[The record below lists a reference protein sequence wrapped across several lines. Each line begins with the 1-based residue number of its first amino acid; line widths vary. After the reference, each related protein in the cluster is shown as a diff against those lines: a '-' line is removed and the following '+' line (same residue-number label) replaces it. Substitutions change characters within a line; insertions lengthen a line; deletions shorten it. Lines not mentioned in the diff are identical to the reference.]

1 MKRIIFELIFILA
14 LFFAGIYIGFRIN
27 LPIPESPKPM
37 QANHLEYKKQID
49 TIRIKQ
55 IKLKTKYDTIE
66 IHLRDSFYSTDFLQ
80 RAINLHR
87 FIDTQERKPLF
98 N

>member
-1 MKRIIFELIFILA
+1 MAKITRIIAELIILA
-14 LFFAGIYIGFRIN
+14 MLFFLGMYCGFRTS
-27 LPIPESPKPM
+27 LPAQKPM
-37 QANHLEYKKQID
+37 QVPHSEYKKQHD
-49 TIRIKQ
+49 TIRLKQ

-80 RAINLHR
+80 RAIDLHR
-87 FIDTQERKPLF
+87 FIDTQESKPLF

>member
-1 MKRIIFELIFILA
+1 MWKYLIASLIAIFLCSILYIYDKRVV
-14 LFFAGIYIGFRIN
+14 YNNNTNR
-27 LPIPESPKPM
+27 S
-37 QANHLEYKKQID
+37 ID
-49 TIRIKQ
+49 TLYFDKEKIIIKEKE
-55 IKLKTKYDTIE
+55 KLKIKYDTIE
-66 IHLRDSFYSTDFLQ
+66 IHLSDSFYSTEFLQ